1 MIRTTTTK
9 NKLRAIAG
17 EIHRAGCGLVLV
29 SGELVSLIERTEL
42 EHVTGPLLDL
52 IESRESRAPV
62 EQRRFWRG
70 LARVVKASSGAK
82 GRYKAA

>member
-17 EIHRAGCGLVLV
+17 EIHRAGCGLVQV
-29 SGELVSLIERTEL
+29 SGDLVKLIEHTEL

-62 EQRRFWRG
+62 EQRPFWRG
-70 LARVVKASSGAK
+70 LARAVVRASSSAK
-82 GRYKAA
+82 GQDAA